1 MTFREWLSGHRSLI
15 ATATSGSVIAA
26 LVAAVAIVSTGY
38 TSQRLDLNDGSVWV
52 ANGSAQLIG
61 RANTQVLALN
71 TVVASSGADIQT
83 IQRGATV
90 LLFDRTDSKVDIVDP
105 ATSKVLDS
113 VPLPPQD
120 PQLSLAGDNIVIAA
134 GRTGQV
140 WIVPLAQLPT
150 FNAQSPATLSLG
162 ANAVTSVTPDGML
175 FAYSADTRQVYQVD
189 AAHSDTVVSSAG
201 ARFGGSRRD
210 ITATSVGGH
219 WVLFDAVSRTILT
232 ANGTVDLSRQISSGG
247 TAVLQQASTAGDSVL
262 IASSTELL
270 RVPLGGGNPV
280 RLTANPGGIPVAPHV
295 MGDCTFAAWSI
306 GSAWR
311 QCGNTVGVTLPLA
324 SMPASASG
332 LTFVSNVDRLVL
344 SDPRGGGVWAVQ
356 QQGELIDNWSDLI
369 TVRKDQQRVEQN
381 NADTPPEFEKT
392 QVPPVAVDDSFGA
405 RPGRSSVLPVLLNDF
420 DANGDVLVITA
431 VTAIDAS
438 VGHLDLINDGQQI
451 QITLRPSAS
460 GKVSFGYSISDGRG
474 GTASAAVTVT
484 VRLPSENSPPYQ
496 VRQTKA
502 LVAVGGRVTQTVL
515 GDWVD
520 PDGDAFYLTSA
531 ATAAPD
537 TVSYKP
543 EGTVVF
549 TESGSATGLRTVALV
564 VSDGKA
570 SGTGALSVTVR
581 AAGSVPIIPEPYV
594 KLAYAGQ
601 EITLSPL
608 DHVRGGAG
616 TLRLASVPAKSGVT
630 ITPSLEAGTF
640 RFLSDQVGT
649 HYIDYVVNDGAQTA
663 SGVVRIDVAAP
674 PDTNTKPI
682 TIPKNI
688 FVQSLSTQT
697 IDVASTDRDPAG
709 GVLLVTGIY
718 NLAPGAGVTAEV
730 IEQRSI
736 RVTLTAPLVSGPVTF
751 NYRITN
757 GLAEAEGVV
766 NVVEIPRPIQP
777 QPPIAND
784 DSVSVRVGDAIDI
797 PVLDNDVQPDGK
809 PLTLNPV
816 LSRPLGGNS
825 GLLFVSGNVLRYLAP
840 QRTGDF
846 TAVYEVSDPNG
857 QVAQAQVKIS
867 VREAVL
873 ATNNP
878 PVPKTVI
885 ARVLAGETVRISIPL
900 TGIDPDGDSVQLL
913 GQATNP
919 TRGSVTAVG
928 TDYVDYLAGDY
939 SAGTDTFTYTV
950 IDALGARATGIV
962 RVGISPKVQGARNPI
977 AVSDEVRIRPG
988 GTVSVQPLL
997 NDSDPDGGT
1006 LTITKVEPNS
1016 KDIVARIDGDI
1027 VKVTPPTKPG
1037 TYGLV
1042 YTIENSFGGT
1052 SAAFITVIVSA
1063 DAPRAFPVVHDTV
1076 LTLSDV
1082 LGKESLDV
1090 NVLRNAFFAD
1100 GNVSTLGVSVLP
1112 GYSTDARVTANKL
1125 LHVTVQNTRQIIPFS
1140 VSNPDDPSIESYA
1153 FVWVPGLNDALPQ
1166 LNRKASPLTVT
1177 SESTLTFDLND
1188 YVLAVGGKKV
1198 RLTDSTTVQ
1207 ATHSDGSSLVGNDHT
1222 LRFTSADKY
1231 FGPASIS
1238 FEVTDGTS
1246 TTDPNGRKATLVLPI
1261 KVTARQNQPPVF
1273 IGGVIDFEPGMS
1285 KELDLLKLTNYP
1297 YPKDLAQLSYSV
1309 LSPLPEGFTYTKTGQ
1324 TLVLRANENAVKGAT
1339 TAILLGVQDTNGAGQ
1354 SGQIE
1359 LNLVASSRP
1368 LAQPAPDSVLAP
1380 RGQTTTVDV
1389 LANDEA
1395 TNPFP
1400 GKPLKVLAIRG
1411 LDGGSVPTGLNISPS
1426 PDNRRLT
1433 IAVSSAAQ
1441 PVDTNLQ
1448 YEVADATGDQDRYV
1462 WGSITVSVQDKPDP
1476 VTALK
1481 VSAFGDRVL
1490 TVRWS
1495 PGLANNSPIAGYD
1508 VIMTS
1513 AAGDIISTTS
1523 CAVAV
1528 CDVTTPGNGPAN
1540 GVRLSV
1546 RAKNAIGSSD
1556 AADLGT
1562 TVWSDIIPPA
1572 PTGLTAGPLDGG
1584 LHITWNAVTTPSG
1597 GSAVNNYRLIVGGTT
1612 TDVDPSAACS
1622 GGSCAT
1628 DVFGQTNGQNV
1639 SVSLSPRNS
1648 ALATLATWNSATSSG
1663 TPAGRP
1669 LSIALPTATATDNI
1683 IALAFSGAF
1692 SDNGRPISGYRAIA
1706 YTGTQPTCVA
1716 PNPSGSNSQSVGTS
1730 SSATFTGLSS
1740 ESSYSLVVLAD
1751 NSIGCTSSP
1760 AVSAHTSP
1768 GVVTSASFSGPSK
1781 NGATYDFT
1789 LVGASIGTPLTPDYT
1804 LFYRLSGSGV
1814 DGSQSTSAVPFGS
1827 FLTANGTQY
1836 GQAVSVQLRA
1846 CRTYPGA
1853 GAICQSNWSAA
1864 FELGTPVDPRI
1875 GPITFTPGTTPA
1887 DPTNSS
1893 GTFTW
1898 ASWTSANY
1906 GPASIQYSC
1915 GNGVTDPL
1923 SPADTSQGGRCDA
1936 VVAPGQ
1942 DPVLTIVVTAN
1953 GANTYTIQ
1961 YDKNGNVR

>member
-1 MTFREWLSGHRSLI
+1 MNFREWLSGHRSLV

-26 LVAAVAIVSTGY
+26 LVATVAIVSTGY
-38 TSQRLDLNDGSVWV
+38 SAQRLDLNDGSVWV
-52 ANGSAQLIG
+52 ANGSAQVIG

-120 PQLSLAGDNIVIAA
+120 PQLSLAGDNLVIAA
-134 GRTGQV
+134 GGTGQV

-150 FNAQSPATLSLG
+150 FDAQSPPTLSLG
-162 ANAVTSVTPDGML
+162 ANAVTSVTPEGML
-175 FAYSADTRQVYQVD
+175 FGYSADTRKVYQVD
-189 AAHSDTVVSSAG
+189 AAHSDTVAESAR
-201 ARFGGSRRD
+201 ARFGGTRRD
-210 ITATSVGGH
+210 VTVTSVGGH

-247 TAVLQQASTAGDSVL
+247 GAVLQQASTAGDSVVV
-262 IASSTELL
+262 ASSTGLL

-280 RLTANPGGIPVAPHV
+280 RLAESQGGIPAAPRV
-295 MGDCTFAAWSI
+295 MGGCTYAAWSI

-311 QCGNTVGVTLPLA
+311 QCGSGAGVTLSLD
-324 SMPASASG
+324 SVPAAASG
-332 LTFVSNVDRLVL
+332 LTFVSNADRLVL

-356 QQGELIDNWSDLI
+356 QAGELIDNWSDLI
-369 TVRKDQQRVEQN
+369 TVRKDQQQVEQN
-381 NADTPPEFEKT
+381 TEDTPPQYEKT

-405 RPGRSSVLPVLLNDF
+405 RPGRTSVLPLLLNDY
-420 DANGDVLVITA
+420 DANGDVLVISG
-431 VTAIDAS
+431 VTAIDES
-438 VGHLDLINDGQQI
+438 VGRIDIINDGQQA
-451 QITLRPSAS
+451 QITLSPSAR
-460 GKVSFGYSISDGRG
+460 GTLKFGYTISDGRG
-474 GTASAAVTVT
+474 GTATATVTVT
-484 VRLPSENSPPYQ
+484 VRLPSENSPPVQ

-502 LVAVGGRVTQTVL
+502 LVVAGGRVTQMVL

-520 PDGDAFYLTSA
+520 PDGDAFYLATA
-531 ATAAPD
+531 ATAAPN

-549 TESGSATGLRTVALV
+549 TDGGSTTGLRSVALL

-581 AAGSVPIIPEPYV
+581 AVGSVPIIPDPYV

-608 DHVRGGAG
+608 EHVRGGSG

-649 HYIDYVVNDGAQTA
+649 HYIDYVVNDGDKTA
-663 SGVVRIDVAAP
+663 NGVVRIDVAAP
-674 PDTNTKPI
+674 PDANTKPI

-688 FVQSLSTQT
+688 FVRSLSTQT
-697 IDVASTDRDPAG
+697 VDVASTDRDPAG
-709 GVLLVTGIY
+709 GVLLVTGVY
-718 NLAPGAGVTAEV
+718 NVAPGSGVTAEV

-736 RVTLTAPLVSGPVTF
+736 RVTLTAPLQSGPVTF

-766 NVVEIPRPIQP
+766 NVVEIPRPTRL

-784 DSVSVRVGDAIDI
+784 DSVTMRVGDAIDI
-797 PVLDNDVQPDGK
+797 PVLNNDVQPDGEE
-809 PLTLNPV
+809 LTLNPL
-816 LSRPLGGNS
+816 LSTTLGSNS
-825 GLLFVSGNVLRYLAP
+825 GLLFASGNVLRYLAP
-840 QRTGDF
+840 QKTGDF
-846 TAVYEVSDPNG
+846 TAVYAISDPNG

-878 PVPKTVI
+878 PVPQTVTARVI
-885 ARVLAGETVRISIPL
+885 AGEKVRISIPL

-919 TRGSVTAVG
+919 TKGAVTGVG
-928 TDYVDYLAGDY
+928 TDYLDFVAGDY
-939 SAGTDTFTYTV
+939 SAGTDSFTYTV

-962 RVGISPKVQGARNPI
+962 RVGISPKLQGARNPI

-997 NDSDPDGGT
+997 NDSDPNGGT
-1006 LTITKVEPNS
+1006 LKITKVEPNS
-1016 KDIVARIDGDI
+1016 KDIVARIEGDI

-1042 YTIENSFGGT
+1042 YTIENSIGGT
-1052 SAAFITVIVSA
+1052 SKAFITVIVST

-1082 LGKESLDV
+1082 LGRDSLDV
-1090 NVLRNAFFAD
+1090 NVLKNVFFAD

-1112 GYSTDARVTANKL
+1112 GYSSGASVTATKRI
-1125 LHVTVQNTRQIIPFS
+1125 HVTVQSRSQIIPFS
-1140 VSNPDDPSIESYA
+1140 VANPNDARVVSYA

-1166 LNRKASPLTVT
+1166 LNRKASPLTVV
-1177 SESTLTFDLND
+1177 SESTLTIDLNA
-1188 YVLAVGGKKV
+1188 YVLAVGGKQV
-1198 RLTDSTTVQ
+1198 RVTDSTSVQ
-1207 ATHSDGSSLVGNDHT
+1207 ATHSDGSSLVVDGHT
-1222 LRFTSADKY
+1222 LRFTSAAKY

-1246 TTDPNGRKATLVLPI
+1246 ATDPKGRKATLVLPI
-1261 KVTARQNQPPVF
+1261 RVTPRQNQPPVF
-1273 IGGVIDFEPGMS
+1273 LGGVIDFEPGAS

-1297 YPKDLAQLSYSV
+1297 YPNDLVGLTYSV
-1309 LSPLPEGFTYTKTGQ
+1309 LSPITEGFTYTLTGQ
-1324 TLVLRANENAVKGAT
+1324 KLVLRANESAVKGST
-1339 TAILLGVQDTNGAGQ
+1339 TVILLGVQDPSGAGQ
-1354 SGQIE
+1354 SGPIE
-1359 LNLVASSRP
+1359 LNVVASSRP
-1368 LAQPAPDSVLAP
+1368 LAKPAPDLVLAP
-1380 RGQTTTVDV
+1380 RGQTTTVDP

-1411 LDGGSVPTGLNISPS
+1411 LDGGSVPTGLTITPS
-1426 PDNRRLT
+1426 ADNRRLT
-1433 IAVSSAAQ
+1433 ITASSAAQ
-1441 PVDTNLQ
+1441 PIDTNLQ
-1448 YEVADATGDQDRYV
+1448 YEVADATGDPDRYV

-1481 VSAFGDRVL
+1481 VTAFGDRVL

-1495 PGLANNSPIAGYD
+1495 PGLANNSPITSYD
-1508 VIMTS
+1508 VVMTS
-1513 AAGDIISTTS
+1513 ATGAVSTAS

-1528 CDVTTPGNGPAN
+1528 CDITTPGNGPAN
-1540 GVRLSV
+1540 GVRLAI
-1546 RAKNAIGSSD
+1546 RAINAIGSSD
-1556 AADLGT
+1556 GADLGT

-1572 PTGLTAGPLDGG
+1572 PTGLTASPLDGG
-1584 LHITWNAVTTPSG
+1584 LHVTWNAVTTPSG
-1597 GSAVNNYRLIVGGTT
+1597 GSAVNNYRLIVAATT

-1622 GGSCAT
+1622 GGSCST
-1628 DVFGQTNGQNV
+1628 DVFGLTNGQNV
-1639 SVSLSPRNS
+1639 SVSLSARNS
-1648 ALATLATWNSATSSG
+1648 ALATLATWNSAISSG

-1669 LSIALPTATATDNI
+1669 LSIASPTATATDNS
-1683 IALAFSGAF
+1683 IALAWNGTF
-1692 SDNGRPISGYRAIA
+1692 SDNGRQISGYRAIA
-1706 YTGTQPTCVA
+1706 YTGTLPTCVA

-1730 SSATFTGLSS
+1730 TAATFTGLST

-1768 GVVTSASFSGPSK
+1768 GVVTAASFSGPNK
-1781 NGATYDFT
+1781 NGNAYDFT
-1789 LVGASIGTPLTPDYT
+1789 LVGASIGSPLSSDYSF
-1804 LFYRLSGSGV
+1804 FYRLSGTGV
-1814 DGSQSTSAVPFGS
+1814 DGSQSTVAVPFGS
-1827 FLTANGTQY
+1827 FLTSSGTQY
-1836 GQAVSVQLRA
+1836 GHDVSVQLRA

-1853 GAICQSNWSAA
+1853 GTICQPNWSSS
-1864 FELGTPVDPRI
+1864 FTLGTPVDPQI
-1875 GPITFTPGTTPA
+1875 GPVTFTAVVNPT
-1887 DPTNSS
+1887 DPNDPS
-1893 GTFTW
+1893 GTFSW
-1898 ASWTSANY
+1898 SSWTSASY
-1906 GPASIQYSC
+1906 PSIQYSC
-1915 GNGVTDPL
+1915 GNGSGDPL
-1923 SPADTSQGGRCDA
+1923 VTADTSRGGQCLA
-1936 VVAPGQ
+1936 LVSPAQ
-1942 DPVLTIVVTAN
+1942 DPVLTIIVSTAD
-1953 GANTYTIQ
+1953 GSTYTIQ
-1961 YDKNGNVR
+1961 YDRNGNVR

>member
-1 MTFREWLSGHRSLI
+1 MTFREWLSSHRSLV

-26 LVAAVAIVSTGY
+26 LVATVAIVSTGY
-38 TSQRLDLNDGSVWV
+38 TAQRLDLNDGSVWV
-52 ANGSAQLIG
+52 ANGSSQVIG

-71 TVVASSGADIQT
+71 TVVASSGADIET

-120 PQLSLAGDNIVIAA
+120 PQLSLAGDNLVIAA
-134 GRTGQV
+134 GGTGQV

-150 FNAQSPATLSLG
+150 FDAQSPATLSLG

-175 FAYSADTRQVYQVD
+175 FGYSADTRQVYQVD
-189 AAHSDTVVSSAG
+189 AAHSDTVAESTR
-201 ARFGGSRRD
+201 ARFGGTRRD
-210 ITATSVGGH
+210 VAVTSVGGH
-219 WVLFDAVSRTILT
+219 WVLFDAVSRTLLT
-232 ANGTVDLSRQISSGG
+232 ANGTIDLSRQISSGG
-247 TAVLQQASTAGDSVL
+247 NAVLQQASSTGDSVL
-262 IASSTELL
+262 IASSSGLL
-270 RVPLGGGNPV
+270 RVPVAGGTPV
-280 RLTANPGGIPVAPHV
+280 RLTDSQGGIPAAPRV
-295 MGDCTFAAWSI
+295 MGGCIFAAWSI

-311 QCGNTVGVTLPLA
+311 QCGSAAGVTLSLD
-324 SMPASASG
+324 SVPASASG
-332 LTFVSNVDRLVL
+332 LTFVSNSDRLVL

-356 QQGELIDNWSDLI
+356 QDGELIDNWSDLI
-369 TVRKDQQRVEQN
+369 TVRRDQQQVAQN
-381 NADTPPEFEKT
+381 NEDVPPDFEKT

-405 RPGRSSVLPVLLNDF
+405 RPGRTSVLPLLLNDY
-420 DANGDVLVITA
+420 DANGDVLVISD
-431 VTAIDAS
+431 VTAIDES
-438 VGHLDLINDGQQI
+438 IGHLDLINDGQQV
-451 QITLRPSAS
+451 QITLSPSAS
-460 GKVSFGYSISDGRG
+460 GTVSFGYSISDGRG
-474 GTASAAVTVT
+474 GTASAKVTVA

-496 VRQTKA
+496 VKQTKA
-502 LVAVGGRVTQTVL
+502 LVAAGGRVTQDVL

-549 TESGSATGLRTVALV
+549 TDGGSTAGLRSVALV

-570 SGTGALSVTVR
+570 SGTGALSVTVKPV
-581 AAGSVPIIPEPYV
+581 GSVPIIPDPYG

-608 DHVRGGAG
+608 EHVRGGSG

-649 HYIDYVVNDGAQTA
+649 HYIDYVVNDGDQTA
-663 SGVVRIDVAAP
+663 NGIVRIDVAAA
-674 PDTNTKPI
+674 PDPNTKPI

-709 GVLLVTGIY
+709 GVLLVTGVY
-718 NLAPGAGVTAEV
+718 NVAPGSGVTAEV

-736 RVTLTAPLVSGPVTF
+736 RVTLTAPLENGPVTF

-766 NVVEIPRPIQP
+766 NVVEIPRPSRP

-784 DSVSVRVGDAIDI
+784 DNVTVRVGDAIDI
-797 PVLDNDVQPDGK
+797 PVLDNDVQPDGEA
-809 PLTLNPV
+809 LTLNPL
-816 LSRPLGGNS
+816 LSTSLGGDS
-825 GLLFVSGNVLRYLAP
+825 GLLFASGNVLRYLAP
-840 QRTGDF
+840 QKTGDF
-846 TAVYEVSDPNG
+846 IAVYEVSDPNG

-867 VREAVL
+867 VREAVE

-919 TRGSVTAVG
+919 TKGSVTSVG

-939 SAGTDTFTYTV
+939 SAGTDSFTYTV

-988 GTVSVQPLL
+988 GTISVQALL

-1006 LTITKVEPNS
+1006 LTITKVEPNT
-1016 KDIVARIDGDI
+1016 KDIVARIEGDI

-1052 SAAFITVIVSA
+1052 SSAFITVIVST
-1063 DAPRAFPVVHDTV
+1063 DAPRAFPVVQDTV

-1082 LGKESLDV
+1082 LGRDSLDV
-1090 NVLRNAFFAD
+1090 NVLKNVFFAD
-1100 GNVSTLGVSVLP
+1100 GNVSTLAVSVLP
-1112 GYSTDARVTANKL
+1112 GYSSDARVTANKRI
-1125 LHVTVQNTRQIIPFS
+1125 HVTVQNKSQIIPFA
-1140 VSNPDDPSIESYA
+1140 VAHPDDASVVSYA
-1153 FVWVPGLNDALPQ
+1153 FVWVPGLDDALPQ
-1166 LNRKASPLTVT
+1166 LNRKAPPLTIASESPLTI
-1177 SESTLTFDLND
+1177 DLND
-1188 YVLAVGGKKV
+1188 YVIAVGGKQV

-1207 ATHSDGSSLVGNDHT
+1207 ATHADGSGLVVNDHT

-1246 TTDPNGRKATLVLPI
+1246 ATDPNGRKATLVLPI
-1261 KVTARQNQPPVF
+1261 KVTPRQNQPPAF
-1273 IGGVIDFEPGMS
+1273 IGGVIDFEPGTS

-1297 YPKDLAQLSYSV
+1297 YPNDLAELTYSV
-1309 LSPLPEGFTYTKTGQ
+1309 LSPFPEGFTYTLTGQ
-1324 TLVLRANENAVKGAT
+1324 KLVLRANESAVKGAT
-1339 TAILLGVQDTNGAGQ
+1339 TAILLGVQDNTTTGQ
-1354 SGQIE
+1354 QGQIQ
-1359 LNLVASSRP
+1359 LNVVASSRP
-1368 LAQPAPDSVLAP
+1368 LAKPAPDSVLAP

-1411 LDGGSVPTGLNISPS
+1411 LDGGSVPAGLTISPS
-1426 PDNRRLT
+1426 ADNRRLT
-1433 IAVSSAAQ
+1433 ITASSAAQ

-1448 YEVADATGDQDRYV
+1448 YEVADATGDPDRYV

-1481 VSAFGDRVL
+1481 VSAFSDRAL

-1495 PGLANNSPIAGYD
+1495 PGLANNSPITGYD

-1513 AAGDIISTTS
+1513 ASGAAISTTS

-1540 GVRLSV
+1540 GVRLAV
-1546 RAKNAIGSSD
+1546 RANNAIGASD
-1556 AADLGT
+1556 VADLGS
-1562 TVWSDIIPPA
+1562 TVWSDVIPPA
-1572 PTGLTAGPLDGG
+1572 PTGLAAGPLDTG
-1584 LHITWNAVTTPSG
+1584 LHVTWNAVTTPSG
-1597 GSAVNNYRLIVGGTT
+1597 GSAVNNYRLIVGGST
-1612 TDVDPSAACS
+1612 TDVDPSTACS
-1622 GGSCAT
+1622 GGSCSA
-1628 DVFGQTNGQNV
+1628 DVFGLTNGQNV
-1639 SVSLSPRNS
+1639 SVSLSARNS
-1648 ALATLATWNSATSSG
+1648 ALATLATWNSASSSG
-1663 TPAGRP
+1663 TPAGPP
-1669 LSIALPTATATDNI
+1669 LSIGSPTATATDTS
-1683 IALAFSGAF
+1683 IALAWAGAF
-1692 SDNGRPISGYRAIA
+1692 SDNGRVISGYRAIA
-1706 YTGTQPTCVA
+1706 YTGTRPTCDA
-1716 PNPSGSNSQSVGTS
+1716 PNPSGATSQSVGTS
-1730 SSATFTGLSS
+1730 TSATFTGLST
-1740 ESSYSLVVLAD
+1740 ESGYSLVVLAD
-1751 NSIGCTSSP
+1751 NSIGCASSP

-1768 GVVTSASFSGPSK
+1768 GVVTNASFSGPNK
-1781 NGATYDFT
+1781 NGNAYDFT
-1789 LVGASIGTPLTPDYT
+1789 LVAASIGTPLSGEYT
-1804 LFYRLSGSGV
+1804 FFYRLSGTGV
-1814 DGSQSTSAVPFGS
+1814 DGSQSATAVPFGS

-1836 GQAVSVQLRA
+1836 GRDVSVQLRA
-1846 CRTYPGA
+1846 CRSYDGA
-1853 GAICQSNWSAA
+1853 APICQSNWSAA
-1864 FELGTPVDPRI
+1864 FALGTPVDPQI
-1875 GPITFTPGTTPA
+1875 GPVTFTPVTNPA
-1887 DPTNSS
+1887 NPNDPS

-1898 ASWTSANY
+1898 PSWTSASY
-1906 GPASIQYSC
+1906 PSIQYSC
-1915 GNGVTDPL
+1915 GNGSGDPL
-1923 SPADTSQGGRCDA
+1923 FPADTSQGGQC
-1936 VVAPGQ
+1936 VALVPPGQ
-1942 DPVLTIVVTAN
+1942 DPVLTIVVSTAD
-1953 GANTYTIQ
+1953 GSSYTIQ
-1961 YDKNGNVR
+1961 YDRNGNVR